1 MAKKFVNG
9 ENLVYALNLFEDKIK
24 EVFNGMFELSTA
36 TKNDI
41 KELFK
46 FENRIVIK

>member
-9 ENLVYALNLFEDKIK
+9 ENLVYALNLFEEKIK
-24 EVFNGMFELSTA
+24 AMFNEIFELSITTA
-36 TKNDI
+36 EDI

-46 FENRIVIK
+46 FENRIE